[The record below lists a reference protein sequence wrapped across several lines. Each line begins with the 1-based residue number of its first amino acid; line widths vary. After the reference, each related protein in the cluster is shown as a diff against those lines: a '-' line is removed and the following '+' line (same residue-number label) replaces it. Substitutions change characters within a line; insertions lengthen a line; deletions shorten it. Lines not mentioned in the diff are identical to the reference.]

1 MVAHLHARAE
11 RTCRPREP
19 AARNRDSS
27 AVYTTPS
34 SRSATELVHATRRL
48 QGLPSIDWRSKP
60 LFEFEP
66 PPDRIAEDLG
76 PVDVPD
82 AGHPSLRRGVDFE
95 AYDFHDS

>member
-1 MVAHLHARAE
+1 LIPE
-11 RTCRPREP
+11 F
-19 AARNRDSS
+19 
-27 AVYTTPS
+27 
-34 SRSATELVHATRRL
+34 VHATRRL
-48 QGLPSIDWRSKP
+48 KGLPPIDWRPEP

-95 AYDFHDS
+95 THDFHDS